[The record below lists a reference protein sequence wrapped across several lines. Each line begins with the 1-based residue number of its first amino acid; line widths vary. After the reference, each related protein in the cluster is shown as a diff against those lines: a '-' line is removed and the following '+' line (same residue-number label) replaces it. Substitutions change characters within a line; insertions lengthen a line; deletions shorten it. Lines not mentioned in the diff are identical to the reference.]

1 MESNKAM
8 NIQTNEKYEENQIL
22 VAELE
27 RMEIEKQ
34 KDEKRSAE
42 MIDQFK
48 S

>member
-1 MESNKAM
+1 M